1 MHQAPGAIRENRVV
15 RISFRAAAFVA
26 LASLRAVAAA
36 GADGTSLFSEPER
49 QVPNVRVV
57 SSGRAVFSGRVD
69 LGPTL
74 DRIARG
80 EKYPHRND
88 GSVFGNRE
96 GRLPKKPRDWYREYV
111 VPTPG
116 EKGPGPQRII
126 LGRDGEAF
134 YTPDHYRTFI
144 TLNER
149 KR

>member
-1 MHQAPGAIRENRVV
+1 MRENRRV
-15 RISFRAAAFVA
+15 RFLSRALFLVAIAAVLSPA
-26 LASLRAVAAA
+26 AS
-36 GADGTSLFSEPER
+36 GEGPKSLFTEPER
-49 QVPNVRVV
+49 TVPHVRVV
-57 SSGRAVFSGRVD
+57 SYDRVVFSGTMD

-80 EKYPHRND
+80 ETYPHRND

-126 LGRDGEAF
+126 FGREGEAF

-144 TLNER
+144 PLNGR

>member
-1 MHQAPGAIRENRVV
+1 MRSLARPFAAIVLLGM
-15 RISFRAAAFVA
+15 AAAS
-26 LASLRAVAAA
+26 LASGDLYTPPRR
-36 GADGTSLFSEPER
+36 E
-49 QVPNVRVV
+49 VPGIKVLSHGRV
-57 SSGRAVFSGRVD
+57 VFSGTVD

-96 GRLPKKPRDWYREYV
+96 GLLPKKPKDWYREYV

-116 EKGPGPQRII
+116 ERGPGPQRII
-126 LGRDGEAF
+126 LGREGEAF
-134 YTPDHYRTFI
+134 YTPDHYGTFI
-144 TLNER
+144 PLNGR

>member
-1 MHQAPGAIRENRVV
+1 VRGVARV
-15 RISFRAAAFVA
+15 FAAVVLLSAVA
-26 LASLRAVAAA
+26 GAAA
-36 GADGTSLFSEPER
+36 GESLWTEPQR
-49 QVPNVRVV
+49 HVPDVRVV
-57 SSGRAVFSGRVD
+57 SHGKVVFSGTMD

-96 GRLPKKPRDWYREYV
+96 RHLPKKPRDWYREYV
-111 VPTPG
+111 VQTPG

-126 LGRDGEAF
+126 FGREGEAF
-134 YTPDHYRTFI
+134 YTPDHYKTFFP
-144 TLNER
+144 LNER

>member
-1 MHQAPGAIRENRVV
+1 MRILARMLLLLALLAP
-15 RISFRAAAFVA
+15 AAG
-26 LASLRAVAAA
+26 
-36 GADGTSLFSEPER
+36 GADGGSLFTAPSR
-49 QVPNVRVV
+49 LVPDVRVV
-57 SSGRAVFSGRVD
+57 SHGKVVFSGTME

-96 GRLPKKPRDWYREYV
+96 GRLPKKPKGWYREYV

-116 EKGPGPQRII
+116 QNGPGPQRII
-126 LGRDGEAF
+126 VGREGEAF
-134 YTPDHYRTFI
+134 YTPDHYETFVP
-144 TLNER
+144 LNER

>member
-1 MHQAPGAIRENRVV
+1 M
-15 RISFRAAAFVA
+15 
-26 LASLRAVAAA
+26 
-36 GADGTSLFSEPER
+36 
-49 QVPNVRVV
+49 RVV
-57 SSGRAVFSGRVD
+57 SGGIVVLSGAVD

-116 EKGPGPQRII
+116 VHGPGPQRII

-134 YTPDHYRTFI
+134 YTPDHYRMFI
-144 TLNER
+144 PLNER